1 MRYFNSCACVCFAF
15 LNHAFFPFFRSWHFW
30 GSTLCI
36 RWTSF
41 SILLRTA
48 LEVVQCTVTVM
59 ANSFLFFFWVKL
71 DREHAR
77 GRVFILFFFSLTALS
92 SKGRRTA
99 VRNLCHHLFNNCYYV
114 QSDFHFCSFAALLP
128 MWKVKCL
135 LRKIALRHRIA
146 LQRAARTW

>member
-1 MRYFNSCACVCFAF
+1 MRYFNFCACVCFAF
-15 LNHAFFPFFRSWHFW
+15 SNHAFFSFFRSWHFW

-48 LEVVQCTVTVM
+48 LEIVQCTVTDGEQFIIFLLSQTRSR
-59 ANSFLFFFWVKL
+59 ARARASFY
-71 DREHAR
+71 
-77 GRVFILFFFSLTALS
+77 LFFFSLTALS

-99 VRNLCHHLFNNCYYV
+99 VRNLCHHLFKNCYYV
-114 QSDFHFCSFAALLP
+114 QSDFHFSPFAVLLP